1 MAEPFNFELTLTDFL
16 KYLPEAKR
24 HDYELMLRRCNFS
37 DPADPMFPVM
47 LFLLFFQDNLADRM
61 EELAEEVKAQKTTSP
76 AEHIPVVPERKSC
89 WKTVIAVLLA
99 IQLILTVFGVFC
111 LTFRDFPSQPI
122 MNPAIS
128 HSSEIQKI
136 NRYWDAKLQYAQK
149 GNFCMNR
156 LDQIPESE
164 LMGAVLLI
172 LIFFLGL
179 MVLQIIW
186 LVLTVRG
193 LRNSEKKLDEATG
206 RLHRNLTQQKKT
218 EELMAFLNGPMT
230 PVPPNTPLP
239 DLPAPASASAPVP
252 KQPPVADDT
261 AWNKEET
268 EEEPVPESPEQGETE
283 EGKNS

>member
-1 MAEPFNFELTLTDFL
+1 MAEPFNFELILMDFL
-16 KYLPEAKR
+16 KYMPEAKR

-61 EELAEEVKAQKTTSP
+61 EELTEEVKTQKT
-76 AEHIPVVPERKSC
+76 IPSTDHATAAPERKSC
-89 WKTVIAVLLA
+89 WKIVVAVLMA
-99 IQLILTVFGVFC
+99 VQLMLTVFGVFC

-149 GNFCMNR
+149 GNLCMNR
-156 LDQIPESE
+156 LDLIPETE
-164 LMGAVLLI
+164 FMGAVLLI

-179 MVLQIIW
+179 MALQIIW

-193 LRNSEKKLDEATG
+193 LRNSEKRLDEATG

-218 EELMAFLNGPMT
+218 EELMAFLNGPT
-230 PVPPNTPLP
+230 PPIPPNTPLP
-239 DLPAPASASAPVP
+239 DLTLPVSAP

-261 AWNKEET
+261 AWNKKET
-268 EEEPVPESPEQGETE
+268 EEEPVPESSEQSESA
-283 EGKNS
+283 EGKTS

>member
-1 MAEPFNFELTLTDFL
+1 MAEQFNFELTLTDFL
-16 KYLPEAKR
+16 KYMPEAKR

-61 EELAEEVKAQKTTSP
+61 EELTEEVKAQKT
-76 AEHIPVVPERKSC
+76 IPPTDHTAAAPERKSC
-89 WKTVIAVLLA
+89 WEIVVAVLMA
-99 IQLILTVFGVFC
+99 VQLMLTVFGIFC

-136 NRYWDAKLQYAQK
+136 NHYWDAKLQYAQK

-156 LDQIPESE
+156 LDLIPETE

-172 LIFFLGL
+172 FILFLGL
-179 MVLQIIW
+179 MALQSIW

-193 LRNSEKKLDEATG
+193 LRNSEKRLDEAT
-206 RLHRNLTQQKKT
+206 RRHRNLTQQKKT
-218 EELMAFLNGPMT
+218 EELMAFLNGPPP
-230 PVPPNTPLP
+230 PVSPNTPFP
-239 DLPAPASASAPVP
+239 DLTAPASAPE
-252 KQPPVADDT
+252 QPPVADDT
-261 AWNKEET
+261 AWNKKDA
-268 EEEPVPESPEQGETE
+268 EEEPVPESPEQSESAERKTI
-283 EGKNS
+283 

>member
-16 KYLPEAKR
+16 KYMPEAKR

-61 EELAEEVKAQKTTSP
+61 EELTEEVKAQKT
-76 AEHIPVVPERKSC
+76 IPPTDHTAAAPERKSC
-89 WKTVIAVLLA
+89 WEIVVAVLMA
-99 IQLILTVFGVFC
+99 VQLMLTVFGIFC

-136 NRYWDAKLQYAQK
+136 NHYWDAKLQYAQK

-156 LDQIPESE
+156 LDLIPETE

-172 LIFFLGL
+172 FILFLGL
-179 MVLQIIW
+179 MALQSIW

-193 LRNSEKKLDEATG
+193 LRNSEKRLDEAT
-206 RLHRNLTQQKKT
+206 RRHRNLTQLKKT
-218 EELMAFLNGPMT
+218 EELMAFLNGPPS
-230 PVPPNTPLP
+230 PVPPNTPLS
-239 DLPAPASASAPVP
+239 DLTVPASAP

-261 AWNKEET
+261 AWNKKET
-268 EEEPVPESPEQGETE
+268 EEEPVPESPEQSESA
-283 EGKNS
+283 EGKTL

>member
-16 KYLPEAKR
+16 KYMPEAKR

-61 EELAEEVKAQKTTSP
+61 EELTEEVKAQKT
-76 AEHIPVVPERKSC
+76 IPPTDHTAAAPERKSC
-89 WKTVIAVLLA
+89 WEIVVAVLMA
-99 IQLILTVFGVFC
+99 VQLMLTVFGIFC

-136 NRYWDAKLQYAQK
+136 NHYWDAKLQYAQK

-156 LDQIPESE
+156 LDLIPETE

-172 LIFFLGL
+172 FILFLGL
-179 MVLQIIW
+179 MALQSIW

-193 LRNSEKKLDEATG
+193 LRNSEKRLDEAT
-206 RLHRNLTQQKKT
+206 RRHRNLTQQKKT
-218 EELMAFLNGPMT
+218 EELMAFLNGLT
-230 PVPPNTPLP
+230 PPVSPNTPFP
-239 DLPAPASASAPVP
+239 DLTAPASAP
-252 KQPPVADDT
+252 KQPPVADDA
-261 AWNKEET
+261 AWNEKEA
-268 EEEPVPESPEQGETE
+268 EEEPVPESPEQSESAERKTI
-283 EGKNS
+283 